1 MRKIFF
7 VVVTFLV
14 MLITSGFVV
23 RIVDATVQID
33 DDIGLL
39 VTLLAAVDAI
49 IGVLGYKL
57 YKKAEKK

>member
-23 RIVDATVQID
+23 IIVDATVQID

-39 VTLLAAVDAI
+39 ATLLAAVDAI

>member
-14 MLITSGFVV
+14 MLITSRFVV
-23 RIVDATVQID
+23 RIVDTTVQID

-39 VTLLAAVDAI
+39 ATLLAAVDAI
-49 IGVLGYKL
+49 IGVLSYKL

>member
-1 MRKIFF
+1 MRKNFF
-7 VVVTFLV
+7 IVVTFLV

-39 VTLLAAVDAI
+39 ATLLAAVNAI
-49 IGVLGYKL
+49 VGFLSYKL
-57 YKKAEKK
+57 YKRAGKK

>member
-23 RIVDATVQID
+23 KIVDATVQID

-39 VTLLAAVDAI
+39 ATLLAAVNRKPLCFLLKHSGTFI
-49 IGVLGYKL
+49 
-57 YKKAEKK
+57 

>member
-7 VVVTFLV
+7 IVVTFLV

-23 RIVDATVQID
+23 RIVDTTVQID

-39 VTLLAAVDAI
+39 ATLLAAVNAI
-49 IGVLGYKL
+49 VGVLSYKL
-57 YKKAEKK
+57 YKRAGKK